1 LEPLDWYVHISN
13 KADHQT
19 LLTSLARATALFHMP
34 RDLIESVK
42 PIPQPPTKE
51 KGKRV
56 VKPKVE
62 PDPAREEVE
71 IRCMDAVRRVRKVY
85 VRHPNY
91 GDLAQGLD
99 KLGLEGLEERVQV
112 SVGMSSLHLW

>member
-1 LEPLDWYVHISN
+1 
-13 KADHQT
+13 
-19 LLTSLARATALFHMP
+19 MP
-34 RDLIESVK
+34 RDLIESVR
-42 PIPQPPTKE
+42 PIPLPLTKE

-62 PDPAREEVE
+62 PDPVREEVE

-99 KLGLEGLEERVQV
+99 KLGLDGLEDRVQV
-112 SVGMSSLHLW
+112 SVGMFTFTSGRSRMILMNRDTAITDVGIHH

>member
-1 LEPLDWYVHISN
+1 
-13 KADHQT
+13 
-19 LLTSLARATALFHMP
+19 MP

-56 VKPKVE
+56 IKPKVE

-71 IRCMDAVRRVRKVY
+71 MRCMDAVRRVRKVY

-112 SVGMSSLHLW
+112 SVGMSTLVLWSVRQVLMNRDTAITDVGIHH